1 MSSSGSNKPARPEQ
15 VTMAALFI
23 GFSAAI
29 SVLYISDFLMSWNS
43 LATQETINEV
53 AAGAEFGSMD
63 NETVL
68 QTLRALLFVFLAVA
82 IAAVVFA
89 IYVFRGHKASHV
101 ALSIISVLVGILL
114 ALGGISGLIPAFFL
128 FGSVGLLW
136 SAPARKWFDA
146 INDPNWTEVKKNN
159 PFGTNVAQS
168 SSSVLD
174 TDKSKAEQQSAQPEP
189 VQLAPNDARPPML
202 LISFIVTLMFTTTVI
217 FTALIWLTTWS
228 RDPNLLINAI
238 TDHPVQVVR
247 ELPQTLGMT
256 ATELL
261 QTMNRIISAFGV
273 TAALGLVAAIMA
285 VLGKR
290 GGREFLLTMSGVA
303 IILSIAAFPVG
314 LLWTA
319 SGVFVGYAML
329 RQDVKAWFTKKRQV

>member
-1 MSSSGSNKPARPEQ
+1 
-15 VTMAALFI
+15 MAALFI

-29 SVLYISDFLMSWNS
+29 SVFYIADFLMSWNS
-43 LATQETINEV
+43 LATQETINEAV
-53 AAGAEFGSMD
+53 AGAEFGGID

-68 QTLRALLFVFLAVA
+68 QTVRALLFAFLAVA

-89 IYVFRGHKASHV
+89 VYVFRGHKASRV
-101 ALSIISVLVGILL
+101 ALSIIAVLVGILL
-114 ALGGISGLIPAFFL
+114 AIGGISGLIPAFFL

-136 SAPARKWFDA
+136 SAPARKWFSAMNGPD
-146 INDPNWTEVKKNN
+146 WTEVKKNN
-159 PFGTNVAQS
+159 PFATNVAQS
-168 SSSVLD
+168 GDAALD
-174 TDKSKAEQQSAQPEP
+174 TEKSKVEHQSTQPEP
-189 VQLAPNDARPPML
+189 VNLKPHDSRPPML
-202 LISFIVTLMFTTTVI
+202 LISFIVTLMFTSTVI
-217 FTALIWLTTWS
+217 FTTLIWLATWS
-228 RDPNLLINAI
+228 RDPDLLVNAI
-238 TDHPVQVVR
+238 TDHPVQAVR
-247 ELPQTLGMT
+247 ELPQTLGMS
-256 ATELL
+256 ATDLV
-261 QTMNRIISAFGV
+261 QTMNRIILAFGV

-329 RQDVKAWFTKKRQV
+329 RQDVKVWFTKKRQV